1 MWILAVSGH
10 FSTILCLGLGVEKC
24 IEKYSIRGRVLW
36 DELSRLEMY
45 LNRKTHVYFP
55 WVLLKLER
63 LLYIYLVCL
72 DLFICNNFYTDKT
85 IYFKLRY

>member
-10 FSTILCLGLGVEKC
+10 FSTILRLGLGLGVEKC

-45 LNRKTHVYFP
+45 LNRKNARLFP
-55 WVLLKLER
+55 LGVIKA
-63 LLYIYLVCL
+63 
-72 DLFICNNFYTDKT
+72 
-85 IYFKLRY
+85 

>member
-10 FSTILCLGLGVEKC
+10 FSTILRLGLGVEKY

-45 LNRKTHVYFP
+45 LNRKNARLFP
-55 WVLLKLER
+55 LGVIKA
-63 LLYIYLVCL
+63 
-72 DLFICNNFYTDKT
+72 
-85 IYFKLRY
+85 

>member
-45 LNRKTHVYFP
+45 LNRKNARLFP
-55 WVLLKLER
+55 LGVIKA
-63 LLYIYLVCL
+63 
-72 DLFICNNFYTDKT
+72 
-85 IYFKLRY
+85 